1 MEKIIM
7 FAISFFA
14 VTFLV
19 SLVMFWLGKRDM
31 NKMVMKIS
39 KWFMIIAVAL
49 LILALALD
57 GTLFEGLHDEPIKMF
72 LK

>member
-1 MEKIIM
+1 MSEIIG
-7 FAISFFA
+7 FALAFFA
-14 VTFLV
+14 LTFLV

-31 NKMVMKIS
+31 NVMVMKIS
-39 KWFMIIAVAL
+39 KWFMIIAVVL
-49 LILALALD
+49 LVLALAYD